1 MGALLFGLVAGFGL
15 TWVFMELRRDG
26 YWREFNARRRGSNLP
41 AQMHC
46 TNRTS
51 PLGEDYIGACYL
63 CGKTGIGDAEMFEEC
78 ENPNGLTQGEALI
91 EALEN
96 PATTLLL
103 QQAQP
108 AHAIPLPQAGEVE
121 A

>member
-1 MGALLFGLVAGFGL
+1 
-15 TWVFMELRRDG
+15 
-26 YWREFNARRRGSNLP
+26 
-41 AQMHC
+41 
-46 TNRTS
+46 
-51 PLGEDYIGACYL
+51 
-63 CGKTGIGDAEMFEEC
+63 MFEEC
-78 ENPNGLTQGEALI
+78 KNPNGLTQGEALI

-108 AHAIPLPQAGEVE
+108 AHAIAPPQAGEVE

>member
-1 MGALLFGLVAGFGL
+1 M
-15 TWVFMELRRDG
+15 TITESS
-26 YWREFNARRRGSNLP
+26 SNLP

-51 PLGEDYIGACYL
+51 PLGEDYIGTCYL

-78 ENPNGLTQGEALI
+78 KNPNGLTQGEAII

-96 PATTLLL
+96 PASPLLL
-103 QQAQP
+103 QHAQP
-108 AHAIPLPQAGEVE
+108 AHAIAPPQAGEVE